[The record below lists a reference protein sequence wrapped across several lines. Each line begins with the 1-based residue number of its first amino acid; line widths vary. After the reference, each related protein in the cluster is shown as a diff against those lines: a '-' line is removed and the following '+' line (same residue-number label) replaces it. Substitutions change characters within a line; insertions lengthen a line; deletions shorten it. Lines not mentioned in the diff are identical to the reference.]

1 MTTLYKRDK
10 KGKVRAWTIEHDAVS
25 YWTIS
30 GIYPDGKMTKTA
42 PTFVER
48 KNVGKANETSLEQQ
62 VLNEVAS
69 KIQYQIDQGF
79 TYEIPSDEKRFE
91 VSLANKY
98 QDRLEKGKLDFP
110 YICEAK
116 LDGIRATLQLIEG
129 KVVMKS
135 RKGKEFVACPHIAK
149 NEFVKKFF
157 ETYPDAILD
166 GELYNHELKD
176 DFNKIVS
183 LVKKTKPKPED
194 LEESTKLVQYHCF
207 DSYYPSEP
215 QLLYIDRKI
224 KVLDI
229 LENLYKD
236 TLHLWEEGIEQPEHI
251 FPHEKYGHSEGFA
264 AWNYGWDN
272 VRLVGCSHVC
282 YNANELEF
290 PFKCE
295 FTMVSVENHVEKEI
309 ELFTSQGYEGIMLK
323 KDVPYFF
330 GRSSDMLKYKKFFD
344 KEYRIIDFE
353 EGNGNLVG
361 IAAAVICETED
372 GQTFKAGVMGT
383 QDYARDLFSFKDLYK
398 GKMATIVYQALTP
411 MKDGKGGVPRFGK
424 MREIRNYE

>member
-42 PTFVER
+42 PTFVEQ

-79 TYEIPSDEKRFE
+79 TYDIPNEEKRFE

-98 QDRLEKGKLDFP
+98 QDRIEKNKLDFP
-110 YICEAK
+110 YIVEPK
-116 LDGIRATLQLIEG
+116 LDGVRCYIKMVDGDIR
-129 KVVMKS
+129 MFS
-135 RKGKEFVACPHIAK
+135 RKHKEFVACPHIAK
-149 NEFVKKFF
+149 NEFVQKFF

-194 LEESTKLVQYHCF
+194 LEESAKLVQYHCF

-215 QLLYIDRKI
+215 QLLYIERKTRLVDIFEQNGWVGHHFDDVNKDSFYLVGPGWVHYFIGGWKLESSNEVYNETLVEHYI
-224 KVLDI
+224 KV
-229 LENLYKD
+229 
-236 TLHLWEEGIEQPEHI
+236 
-251 FPHEKYGHSEGFA
+251 
-264 AWNYGWDN
+264 
-272 VRLVGCSHVC
+272 
-282 YNANELEF
+282 
-290 PFKCE
+290 
-295 FTMVSVENHVEKEI
+295 MVNR
-309 ELFTSQGYEGIMLK
+309 GYEGIMLK

-330 GRSSDMLKYKKFFD
+330 GRSFDMLKYKKFFD
-344 KEYRIIDFE
+344 KEFKIVDFE

-383 QDYARDLFSFKDLYK
+383 QDYARDLFTNKDLFK

>member
-30 GIYPDGKMTKTA
+30 GIHPDGKMTKTA
-42 PTFVER
+42 PTFVEQ

-79 TYEIPSDEKRFE
+79 TYEIPSEEKRFE
-91 VSLANKY
+91 ISLANKY
-98 QDRLEKGKLDFP
+98 QDRIEKNKLDFP
-110 YICEAK
+110 YFVEPK
-116 LDGIRATLQLIEG
+116 LDGVRCYIKMVDGVIR
-129 KVVMKS
+129 MFS
-135 RKGKEFVACPHIAK
+135 RKHKEFVACPHIAN

-183 LVKKTKPKPED
+183 LVKKTKPKAED
-194 LEESTKLVQYHCF
+194 LEESAKLVQYHCF

-215 QLLYIDRKI
+215 QLLYSKRKER
-224 KVLDI
+224 LG
-229 LENLYKD
+229 NLARK
-236 TLHLWEEGIEQPEHI
+236 
-251 FPHEKYGHSEGFA
+251 
-264 AWNYGWDN
+264 NGWMMKREDGTAVGCFN
-272 VRLVGCSHVC
+272 LVGLELVHVFKDY
-282 YNANELEF
+282 YNLNEFLANSEKL
-290 PFKCE
+290 
-295 FTMVSVENHVEKEI
+295 VETCINFYVER
-309 ELFTSQGYEGIMLK
+309 GYEGIMLK

-330 GRSSDMLKYKKFFD
+330 GRSFDMLKYKKFFD
-344 KEYRIIDFE
+344 KEYRIVNFE

-383 QDYARDLFSFKDLYK
+383 QDYARDLFTNKDLYK

>member
-30 GIYPDGKMTKTA
+30 GIHPDGKMTKTA
-42 PTFVER
+42 PTFVEQ

-62 VLNEVAS
+62 VLLEVAS

-79 TYEIPSDEKRFE
+79 TYEIPSEEKRFE

-98 QDRLEKGKLDFP
+98 QDRIEKNKLDFP
-110 YICEAK
+110 YFVEPK
-116 LDGIRATLQLIEG
+116 LDGVRCYIKMVDGVIR
-129 KVVMKS
+129 MFS
-135 RKGKEFVACPHIAK
+135 RKHKEFVACPHIAT
-149 NEFVKKFF
+149 NEFVTKFF
-157 ETYPDAILD
+157 EMYPDAILD

-183 LVKKTKPKPED
+183 LVKKSKPKAED
-194 LEESTKLVQYHCF
+194 LEESAKLVQYHCF

-215 QLLYIDRKI
+215 ELFYSKRKER
-224 KVLDI
+224 LG
-229 LENLYKD
+229 NLARK
-236 TLHLWEEGIEQPEHI
+236 
-251 FPHEKYGHSEGFA
+251 
-264 AWNYGWDN
+264 NGWMMKREDGTAVGCFN
-272 VRLVGCSHVC
+272 LVGLELVHVFKDY
-282 YNANELEF
+282 YNLNEFLANSEKL
-290 PFKCE
+290 
-295 FTMVSVENHVEKEI
+295 VETCINFYVER
-309 ELFTSQGYEGIMLK
+309 GYEGIMLK

-330 GRSSDMLKYKKFFD
+330 GRSFDMLKYKKFFD
-344 KEYRIIDFE
+344 KEFKIVDFE

-383 QDYARDLFSFKDLYK
+383 QDYARDLFTNKDLYK
-398 GKMATIVYQALTP
+398 GKMATVVYQALTP
-411 MKDGKGGVPRFGK
+411 VQNGKGGVPRFGK

>member
-30 GIYPDGKMTKTA
+30 GIHPDGKMTKTA
-42 PTFVER
+42 PTFVEQ

-62 VLNEVAS
+62 VINEVAS

-79 TYEIPSDEKRFE
+79 TYEIPTEEKRFE

-98 QDRLEKGKLDFP
+98 QDRIEKNKLEFP
-110 YICEAK
+110 YFTEEK
-116 LDGIRATLQLIEG
+116 LDGVRCWISMDCDGNI
-129 KVVMKS
+129 VMRS
-135 RKGKEFVACPHIAK
+135 RKNKEFVSCPHIKDNEIVKRFFK
-149 NEFVKKFF
+149 N
-157 ETYPDAILD
+157 YPDAILD

-183 LVKKTKPKPED
+183 LVKKTKPKDED
-194 LEESTKLVQYHCF
+194 LSLSARTIMFYCF
-207 DSYYPSEP
+207 DSYFPSMDYLP
-215 QLLYIDRKI
+215 YSKR
-224 KVLDI
+224 
-229 LENLYKD
+229 
-236 TLHLWEEGIEQPEHI
+236 
-251 FPHEKYGHSEGFA
+251 
-264 AWNYGWDN
+264 
-272 VRLVGCSHVC
+272 
-282 YNANELEF
+282 
-290 PFKCE
+290 
-295 FTMVSVENHVEKEI
+295 KEI
-309 ELFTSQGYEGIMLK
+309 VLSLATPQEWTVGSNPKIVNYLHFYVVGAVPNVVTDENEVEGAIADAVANGYEGIMLK

-330 GRSSDMLKYKKFFD
+330 GRSFDMLKYKKFFD
-344 KEYRIIDFE
+344 KEFKIVDFE

-383 QDYARDLFSFKDLYK
+383 QDYARDLFTNKDLYK

-424 MREIRNYE
+424 MREVRNYE

>member
-30 GIYPDGKMTKTA
+30 GIHPDGKMTKTA
-42 PTFVER
+42 PTFVEQ
-48 KNVGKANETSLEQQ
+48 KNVGKVNETSLEQQ

-79 TYEIPSDEKRFE
+79 TYDIPTEEKRFE

-98 QDRLEKGKLDFP
+98 QDRIEKNKLDFP
-110 YICEAK
+110 YIVEPK
-116 LDGIRATLQLIEG
+116 LDGVRCYIKMVDGEIR
-129 KVVMKS
+129 MFS
-135 RKGKEFVACPHIAK
+135 RKHKEFKSVPHLTENRFII
-149 NEFVKKFF
+149 EFFKK
-157 ETYPDAILD
+157 YPDAILD
-166 GELYNHELKD
+166 GELYNHSLKD

-183 LVKKTKPKPED
+183 LVKKTKPTAAD
-194 LEESTKLVQYHCF
+194 LEESKKIVEYHCF

-215 QLLYIDRKI
+215 QLKYVERKVRVGEI
-224 KVLDI
+224 ISDIRGTDI
-229 LENLYKD
+229 LFKE
-236 TLHLWEEGIEQPEHI
+236 TVITCEEVKIVGLFFIQQ
-251 FPHEKYGHSEGFA
+251 KS
-264 AWNYGWDN
+264 NNQYGWWLN
-272 VRLVGCSHVC
+272 VVQTEEKTDE
-282 YNANELEF
+282 YI
-290 PFKCE
+290 
-295 FTMVSVENHVEKEI
+295 ENQLK
-309 ELFTSQGYEGIMLK
+309 FGYEGIMLK

-330 GRSSDMLKYKKFFD
+330 GRSFDMLKYKKFFD
-344 KEYRIIDFE
+344 KEFKIVDFE

-383 QDYARDLFSFKDLYK
+383 QDYARDLFTNKDLYK

>member
-10 KGKVRAWTIEHDAVS
+10 KGKVRAWTIEHDVVS

-30 GIYPDGKMTKTA
+30 GIHPDGKMTKTA
-42 PTFVER
+42 PTFVEQ

-69 KIQYQIDQGF
+69 KVQYQIDQGF
-79 TYEIPSDEKRFE
+79 TYDIPSEEKRFE

-98 QDRLEKGKLDFP
+98 QDRQEKGKLDFP
-110 YICEAK
+110 YFVEPK
-116 LDGIRATLQLIEG
+116 LDGVRCYIKMVDGVIR
-129 KVVMKS
+129 MFS
-135 RKGKEFVACPHIAK
+135 RKHKEFVSCPHIVT
-149 NEFVKKFF
+149 NEFVQKFF
-157 ETYPDAILD
+157 ELYPDAILD
-166 GELYNHELKD
+166 GELYNHNLKD

-183 LVKKTKPKPED
+183 LVKKTKPKYED
-194 LEESTKLVQYHCF
+194 LVESAKLVQYHCF

-215 QLLYIDRKI
+215 QLIYSERKTRLLNILHQYDWVGHHLYDVNKG
-224 KVLDI
+224 
-229 LENLYKD
+229 NFY
-236 TLHLWEEGIEQPEHI
+236 
-251 FPHEKYGHSEGFA
+251 
-264 AWNYGWDN
+264 
-272 VRLVGCSHVC
+272 LVGVDWVHYFLGGWKLVIPEPEYS
-282 YNANELEF
+282 ETL
-290 PFKCE
+290 
-295 FTMVSVENHVEKEI
+295 VEHYIESIVER
-309 ELFTSQGYEGIMLK
+309 GYEGIMLK

-330 GRSSDMLKYKKFFD
+330 GRSFDMLKYKKFFD
-344 KEYRIIDFE
+344 KEFKIVDFE

-383 QDYARDLFSFKDLYK
+383 QDYARDLFTNKDLYK

>member
-1 MTTLYKRDK
+1 MVTLYKRDK
-10 KGKVRAWTIEHDAVS
+10 KGKIRAWTIEHDVVS

-30 GIYPDGKMTKTA
+30 GIHPDGKMTKTA
-42 PTFVER
+42 PTFVEQ

-79 TYEIPSDEKRFE
+79 TYEIPTEEKRFE

-98 QDRLEKGKLDFP
+98 QDRIEKNKLDFP
-110 YICEAK
+110 YIVEPK
-116 LDGIRATLQLIEG
+116 LDGVRCYIKMVDGDIR
-129 KVVMKS
+129 MFS
-135 RKGKEFVACPHIAK
+135 RKHKEFVACPHIK
-149 NEFVKKFF
+149 ENEFVKKFF

-183 LVKKTKPKPED
+183 LVKKTKPKAED
-194 LEESTKLVQYHCF
+194 LEESAKLVQYHCF

-215 QLLYIDRKI
+215 QLNYWDRKFRI
-224 KVLDI
+224 ADLIWENNLVKHNSFENEYWNKVRNDNVTI
-229 LENLYKD
+229 V
-236 TLHLWEEGIEQPEHI
+236 GIERAPHGANQPWTWNLRWITGYASNEEEVEGHI
-251 FPHEKYGHSEGFA
+251 KAITSE
-264 AWNYGWDN
+264 
-272 VRLVGCSHVC
+272 
-282 YNANELEF
+282 
-290 PFKCE
+290 
-295 FTMVSVENHVEKEI
+295 
-309 ELFTSQGYEGIMLK
+309 GYEGIMLK

-330 GRSSDMLKYKKFFD
+330 GRSFDMLKYKKFFD
-344 KEYRIIDFE
+344 KEFKIVDFE

-383 QDYARDLFSFKDLYK
+383 QDYARDLFTNKDLYK

>member
-30 GIYPDGKMTKTA
+30 GIHPDGKMTKTA
-42 PTFVER
+42 PTFVEQ
-48 KNVGKANETSLEQQ
+48 KNVGKVNETSLEQQ

-79 TYEIPSDEKRFE
+79 TYDIPTEEKRFE

-98 QDRLEKGKLDFP
+98 QDRIEKNKLDFP
-110 YICEAK
+110 YIVEPK
-116 LDGIRATLQLIEG
+116 LDGVRCYIKMVDGEIR
-129 KVVMKS
+129 MFS
-135 RKGKEFVACPHIAK
+135 RKHKEFKSVPHLTENRFII
-149 NEFVKKFF
+149 EFFKK
-157 ETYPDAILD
+157 YPDAILD
-166 GELYNHELKD
+166 GELYNHSLKD

-183 LVKKTKPKPED
+183 LVKKTKPTAAD
-194 LEESTKLVQYHCF
+194 LEESKKIVEYHCF

-215 QLLYIDRKI
+215 QLKYVERKARVGEI
-224 KVLDI
+224 ISDIRGTDI
-229 LENLYKD
+229 LFKE
-236 TLHLWEEGIEQPEHI
+236 TVITCEEVKIVGLFFIQQ
-251 FPHEKYGHSEGFA
+251 KS
-264 AWNYGWDN
+264 NNQYGWWLN
-272 VRLVGCSHVC
+272 VVQTEEKTDE
-282 YNANELEF
+282 YI
-290 PFKCE
+290 
-295 FTMVSVENHVEKEI
+295 ENQLK
-309 ELFTSQGYEGIMLK
+309 FGYEGIMLK

-330 GRSSDMLKYKKFFD
+330 GRSFDMLKYKKFFD
-344 KEYRIIDFE
+344 KEFKIVDFE

-383 QDYARDLFSFKDLYK
+383 QDYARDLFTNKDLYK

>member
-42 PTFVER
+42 PTFVEQ

-69 KIQYQIDQGF
+69 KVQYQIDQGF
-79 TYEIPSDEKRFE
+79 INEIPTEEKRFE

-98 QDRLEKGKLDFP
+98 QDRIEKNKLDFP
-110 YICEAK
+110 YIVEPK
-116 LDGIRATLQLIEG
+116 LDGVRCYIKMVDGDIR
-129 KVVMKS
+129 MFS
-135 RKGKEFVACPHIAK
+135 RKHKEFVACPHIK
-149 NEFVKKFF
+149 ENEFVQKFF
-157 ETYPDAILD
+157 EMYPDAILD

-183 LVKKTKPKPED
+183 LVKKSKPKAED
-194 LEESTKLVQYHCF
+194 LEESAKLVQYHCF
-207 DSYYPSEP
+207 DTYYPSEP
-215 QLLYIDRKI
+215 QLNYWDRKFRI
-224 KVLDI
+224 ADLIWENNLVKHNSFENDYWNKVRSDNVTI
-229 LENLYKD
+229 V
-236 TLHLWEEGIEQPEHI
+236 GIERAPHGANQPWTWNLRWITGYASSEEEVEGHI
-251 FPHEKYGHSEGFA
+251 KAITSE
-264 AWNYGWDN
+264 
-272 VRLVGCSHVC
+272 
-282 YNANELEF
+282 
-290 PFKCE
+290 
-295 FTMVSVENHVEKEI
+295 
-309 ELFTSQGYEGIMLK
+309 GYEGIMLK

-330 GRSSDMLKYKKFFD
+330 GRSFDMLKYKKFFD
-344 KEYRIIDFE
+344 KEFKIVDFE

-383 QDYARDLFSFKDLYK
+383 QDYARDLFTNKDLYK

>member
-1 MTTLYKRDK
+1 MVTLYKRDK
-10 KGKVRAWTIEHDAVS
+10 KGKVRTWMIEHDDKS

-30 GIYPDGKMTKTA
+30 GIHPDGKMTKTA
-42 PTFVER
+42 PTFVEQ

-79 TYEIPSDEKRFE
+79 TYEIPTEEKRFE

-98 QDRLEKGKLDFP
+98 QDRIEKNKLDFP
-110 YICEAK
+110 YIVEPK
-116 LDGIRATLQLIEG
+116 LDGVRCYIKMVDGDVR
-129 KVVMKS
+129 MFS
-135 RKGKEFVACPHIAK
+135 RKHKEFVACPHIAK
-149 NEFVKKFF
+149 NDFVQKFF

-183 LVKKTKPKPED
+183 LVKKSKPKFED
-194 LEESTKLVQYHCF
+194 LVESAKLVQYHCF

-215 QLLYIDRKI
+215 QLLYTERKTR
-224 KVLDI
+224 LLNI
-229 LENLYKD
+229 LKQNNWVGHHVDDVNKD
-236 TLHLWEEGIEQPEHI
+236 S
-251 FPHEKYGHSEGFA
+251 FY
-264 AWNYGWDN
+264 
-272 VRLVGCSHVC
+272 LVGVGWVHYFIGGWKLELSHDV
-282 YNANELEF
+282 NSETL
-290 PFKCE
+290 
-295 FTMVSVENHVEKEI
+295 VENYIKTIVNH
-309 ELFTSQGYEGIMLK
+309 GYEGIMLK

-330 GRSSDMLKYKKFFD
+330 GRSFDMLKYKKFFD
-344 KEYRIIDFE
+344 KEYRIVDFE

-383 QDYARDLFSFKDLYK
+383 QDYARDLFTNKDLYK